1 MRLINEGMAEHGLT
15 IKADFQ
21 THGKGQLGN
30 TWMAEES
37 KNLLCSVI
45 LDTKGFEIEK
55 QFILNC
61 MTCVSVTEL
70 LMQQY
75 NIPNVSIKWPND
87 IYAGNKKIAGILI
100 ENNIRGSQWTF
111 AVVGIGLNINQE
123 EFSYLKTAT
132 SMKNELK
139 KEFKVNMVLKQLLK
153 KLASSLNEFK
163 KNPNS
168 LLVTYNNYLMHVQQ
182 EIQFMYKYELK
193 KGILK
198 RVTDQGLIE
207 IAEMPH
213 DRIKESKIKCYKH
226 KEIELLIG

>member
-1 MRLINEGMAEHGLT
+1 
-15 IKADFQ
+15 
-21 THGKGQLGN
+21 
-30 TWMAEES
+30 
-37 KNLLCSVI
+37 
-45 LDTKGFEIEK
+45 
-55 QFILNC
+55 

-139 KEFKVNMVLKQLLK
+139 KNL
-153 KLASSLNEFK
+153 
-163 KNPNS
+163 
-168 LLVTYNNYLMHVQQ
+168 
-182 EIQFMYKYELK
+182 
-193 KGILK
+193 
-198 RVTDQGLIE
+198 R
-207 IAEMPH
+207 
-213 DRIKESKIKCYKH
+213 
-226 KEIELLIG
+226 

>member
-1 MRLINEGMAEHGLT
+1 
-15 IKADFQ
+15 
-21 THGKGQLGN
+21 
-30 TWMAEES
+30 
-37 KNLLCSVI
+37 
-45 LDTKGFEIEK
+45 
-55 QFILNC
+55 
-61 MTCVSVTEL
+61 
-70 LMQQY
+70 MQQY